1 MKAYGWFQS
10 WENVFSTQRILEMAI
25 VDEYESWV
33 EQYAE
38 QGADLGGMI
47 LVWLVN

>member
-1 MKAYGWFQS
+1 
-10 WENVFSTQRILEMAI
+10 MAI

>member
-1 MKAYGWFQS
+1 
-10 WENVFSTQRILEMAI
+10 MAI

-38 QGADLGGMI
+38 QGAHLGGMI
-47 LVWLVN
+47 LVFGYLTKGITCNPT